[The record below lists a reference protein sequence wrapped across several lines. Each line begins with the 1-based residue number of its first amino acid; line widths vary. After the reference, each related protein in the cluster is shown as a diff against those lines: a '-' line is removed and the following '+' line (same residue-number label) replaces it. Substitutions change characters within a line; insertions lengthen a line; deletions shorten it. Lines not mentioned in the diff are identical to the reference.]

1 MKIPT
6 KVNVDT
12 EQKQSGAGAEVTA
25 LAESLQAY
33 ACATRQF
40 LGKDLTD
47 VSQITSKTIG
57 DADCDR
63 TLAACMKGL
72 DEKWLSSVVRTANQ
86 IFIDVPGASRGQNF
100 KFYRGGKFVND
111 IYDEWRR
118 MKSGSGISGDD
129 KCKYVVFSNE
139 KDALEYEK
147 SSVLKNA
154 CVVQNEPINKEA
166 KLLSEKSKCL
176 NGNQNLWFV
185 FESDNW
191 IMNQKIVFEVVPWV
205 DYKFKNGW
213 TNAAKKE
220 LLLEIENN
228 EFFKSIKQKDKLLG
242 YFIET
247 FTSKYNFNNYREIIP
262 AEKAKVFSDVMD
274 ESLKKSGLMN
284 GYLDGI
290 RVEAKRFLSAKEYE
304 KGMSLIENDIIQKGR
319 ATDLDYGLQ
328 GDFYLMTKQYIKAEV
343 AIKKA
348 ISMNATNIEHQLRLA
363 HVYLFSNRIS
373 DAKDIH
379 KKYRSNNVSSSKSW
393 TQATKEDFE
402 NFKKNGLPTDDFKK
416 ILRILE

>member
-1 MKIPT
+1 MNT
-6 KVNVDT
+6 RLNVLFALFSSFALA
-12 EQKQSGAGAEVTA
+12 QSKDGYWDNVRTTNETITLGAGKKKMIKTADFPLGTTEVVYRISILDDNQKISSSLVSVLKAIPDPTGISQGSA
-25 LAESLQAY
+25 GAVFLAS
-33 ACATRQF
+33 T
-40 LGKDLTD
+40 
-47 VSQITSKTIG
+47 
-57 DADCDR
+57 
-63 TLAACMKGL
+63 
-72 DEKWLSSVVRTANQ
+72 
-86 IFIDVPGASRGQNF
+86 
-100 KFYRGGKFVND
+100 
-111 IYDEWRR
+111 
-118 MKSGSGISGDD
+118 ISGDD

-290 RVEAKRFLSAKEYE
+290 RAEAKRFLSAKEYE

>member
-1 MKIPT
+1 MNT
-6 KVNVDT
+6 KLNVLFVLFSSLVLA
-12 EQKQSGAGAEVTA
+12 QSKDGYWDNIRTTNETITLGAGKKKMIKTADFPLGTTEVVYRISILDDNQKISSSLVSVLKAIPDPTGISQGSA
-25 LAESLQAY
+25 GAVFLAS
-33 ACATRQF
+33 T
-40 LGKDLTD
+40 
-47 VSQITSKTIG
+47 
-57 DADCDR
+57 
-63 TLAACMKGL
+63 
-72 DEKWLSSVVRTANQ
+72 
-86 IFIDVPGASRGQNF
+86 
-100 KFYRGGKFVND
+100 
-111 IYDEWRR
+111 
-118 MKSGSGISGDD
+118 ISGDD
-129 KCKYVVFSNE
+129 KCKYVVFTNE

-191 IMNQKIVFEVVPWV
+191 IMKQKIVFEVVPWV

-213 TNAAKKE
+213 TNSAKKE

-228 EFFKSIKQKDKLLG
+228 DFFKYINQKDKLLG

-247 FTSKYNFNNYREIIP
+247 FTSKYNFNDYKEIIP
-262 AEKAKVFSDVMD
+262 AEKAKAFNDVME
-274 ESLKKSGLMN
+274 ESLKKSGLMK

-290 RVEAKRFLSAKEYE
+290 RAEAKRFLSAKEYE
-304 KGMSLIENDIIQKGR
+304 KGMSLIENEIIQKGR

-348 ISMNATNIEHQLRLA
+348 ISMNTSNIEHQLRLA
-363 HVYLFSNRIS
+363 HVYLFSDRVS

-393 TQATKEDFE
+393 VQATKEDFE
-402 NFKKNGLPTDDFKK
+402 NFKKNDLPTDDFKK

>member
-1 MKIPT
+1 MNT
-6 KVNVDT
+6 KLNVLFVLFSSLVLA
-12 EQKQSGAGAEVTA
+12 QSKDGYWDNIRTTNETIVLGAGKKKMIKTADFPLGTTEVVYRISILDDNQKISSSLVSVLKAIPDPTGISQGSA
-25 LAESLQAY
+25 GAVFLAS
-33 ACATRQF
+33 T
-40 LGKDLTD
+40 
-47 VSQITSKTIG
+47 
-57 DADCDR
+57 
-63 TLAACMKGL
+63 
-72 DEKWLSSVVRTANQ
+72 
-86 IFIDVPGASRGQNF
+86 
-100 KFYRGGKFVND
+100 
-111 IYDEWRR
+111 
-118 MKSGSGISGDD
+118 ISGDD
-129 KCKYVVFSNE
+129 KCKYAVFSNE

-147 SSVLKNA
+147 SNVLKNA
-154 CVVQNEPINKEA
+154 CVIQNEPINKEA

-191 IMNQKIVFEVVPWV
+191 IMKQKIVFEVVPWV

-228 EFFKSIKQKDKLLG
+228 VIFKSINQKDKLLG

-247 FTSKYNFNNYREIIP
+247 FTSKYNFNDYKEIIP
-262 AEKAKVFSDVMD
+262 AEKAKAFNDVME

-284 GYLDGI
+284 GYLGGI
-290 RVEAKRFLSAKEYE
+290 RAEAKRFLSAKEYE
-304 KGMSLIENDIIQKGR
+304 KGMSLIENEIIQKGR

-343 AIKKA
+343 TIKKA
-348 ISMNATNIEHQLRLA
+348 ISMNVTNIEHQLRLA
-363 HVYLFSNRIS
+363 HVYLFSDRVS

-393 TQATKEDFE
+393 VQATKEDFE
-402 NFKKNGLPTDDFKK
+402 NFMKNGLPTDDFKK

>member
-1 MKIPT
+1 MNT
-6 KVNVDT
+6 KLNVLFVLFSSLVLA
-12 EQKQSGAGAEVTA
+12 QSKDGYWDNIRTTNETIVLGAGKKKMIKTADFPLGTTEVVYRISILDDNQKISSSLVSVLKAIPDPTGISQGSA
-25 LAESLQAY
+25 GAVFLASA
-33 ACATRQF
+33 
-40 LGKDLTD
+40 
-47 VSQITSKTIG
+47 
-57 DADCDR
+57 
-63 TLAACMKGL
+63 
-72 DEKWLSSVVRTANQ
+72 
-86 IFIDVPGASRGQNF
+86 
-100 KFYRGGKFVND
+100 
-111 IYDEWRR
+111 
-118 MKSGSGISGDD
+118 ISGDD
-129 KCKYVVFSNE
+129 KCKYVVFTNE

-154 CVVQNEPINKEA
+154 CVIQNEPINKEA

-191 IMNQKIVFEVVPWV
+191 IMKQKIVFEVVPWV

-213 TNAAKKE
+213 TNSAKKE
-220 LLLEIENN
+220 LLLEVEKN
-228 EFFKSIKQKDKLLG
+228 EIFKSINQKDKLLG

-247 FTSKYNFNNYREIIP
+247 FTSKYNFNDYKEIIP
-262 AEKAKVFSDVMD
+262 AEKAKAFNDVMD
-274 ESLKKSGLMN
+274 ESLRKSGLMKS
-284 GYLDGI
+284 YLDGI
-290 RVEAKRFLSAKEYE
+290 RAEAKRFLSAKEYE
-304 KGMSLIENDIIQKGR
+304 KGMSLIENEIIQKGR

-348 ISMNATNIEHQLRLA
+348 ISMNATNVEHQLRLA
-363 HVYLFSNRIS
+363 HVYLFSDRVS

-393 TQATKEDFE
+393 VQATKEDFE
-402 NFKKNGLPTDDFKK
+402 NFKKNDLPTDDFKK

>member
-1 MKIPT
+1 MNT
-6 KVNVDT
+6 KLNVLF
-12 EQKQSGAGAEVTA
+12 A
-25 LAESLQAY
+25 L
-33 ACATRQF
+33 F
-40 LGKDLTD
+40 
-47 VSQITSKTIG
+47 
-57 DADCDR
+57 
-63 TLAACMKGL
+63 
-72 DEKWLSSVVRTANQ
+72 SSVVFAQSKDGYWDNIRTTSETITLGAGKKKMIKTADFPLGTTEVVYRISILDDNQ
-86 IFIDVPGASRGQNF
+86 KISSSLVSVLKAIPDPTGISQGSAGAVFLAST
-100 KFYRGGKFVND
+100 
-111 IYDEWRR
+111 
-118 MKSGSGISGDD
+118 ISGDD
-129 KCKYVVFSNE
+129 KCKYVVFANE

-191 IMNQKIVFEVVPWV
+191 IMKQKIVFEVVPWV

-220 LLLEIENN
+220 LLLEVENN
-228 EFFKSIKQKDKLLG
+228 KFFKSINQKDKLLG

-247 FTSKYNFNNYREIIP
+247 FTSKYNFNDFKEIIP
-262 AEKAKVFSDVMD
+262 AEKAKAFSDVMD

-290 RVEAKRFLSAKEYE
+290 RAEAKRFLSAKEYE
-304 KGMSLIENDIIQKGR
+304 KGMSLIENEIIQKGR

-328 GDFYLMTKQYIKAEV
+328 ADFYLMTKQYIKAEV

-363 HVYLFSNRIS
+363 HVSLFSNRVS

-393 TQATKEDFE
+393 TQATKEDFD

>member
-1 MKIPT
+1 MNT
-6 KVNVDT
+6 KLNVLFVLFSSLVLA
-12 EQKQSGAGAEVTA
+12 QSKDGYWDNIRTTNEMIMLGAGKKKMIKTADFPLGTTEVVYRISILDDNQKISSSLVSVLKAIPDPTGISQGSA
-25 LAESLQAY
+25 GAVFLAS
-33 ACATRQF
+33 T
-40 LGKDLTD
+40 
-47 VSQITSKTIG
+47 
-57 DADCDR
+57 
-63 TLAACMKGL
+63 
-72 DEKWLSSVVRTANQ
+72 
-86 IFIDVPGASRGQNF
+86 
-100 KFYRGGKFVND
+100 
-111 IYDEWRR
+111 
-118 MKSGSGISGDD
+118 ISGDD
-129 KCKYVVFSNE
+129 KCKYAVFGNE

-147 SSVLKNA
+147 SNVLKNA
-154 CVVQNEPINKEA
+154 CVIQNEPINKEA

-191 IMNQKIVFEVVPWV
+191 IMKQKIVFEVVPWV

-213 TNAAKKE
+213 TNSAKKE

-228 EFFKSIKQKDKLLG
+228 DFFKYINQKDKLLG

-247 FTSKYNFNNYREIIP
+247 FTSKYNFNDYKEIIP
-262 AEKAKVFSDVMD
+262 AEKAKAFNDIID

-284 GYLDGI
+284 GYLGGI
-290 RVEAKRFLSAKEYE
+290 RAEAKRFLSAKEYE
-304 KGMSLIENDIIQKGR
+304 KGMSLIENEIIQKGR

-363 HVYLFSNRIS
+363 HVYLFSDRVS

-393 TQATKEDFE
+393 AEATKEDFE